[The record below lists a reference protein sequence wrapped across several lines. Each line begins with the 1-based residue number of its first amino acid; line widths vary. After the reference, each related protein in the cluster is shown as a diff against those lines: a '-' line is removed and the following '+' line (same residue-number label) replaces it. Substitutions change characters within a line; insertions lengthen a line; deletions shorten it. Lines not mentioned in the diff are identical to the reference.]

1 MACWIWKFGEF
12 ETYHNLLVHQR
23 RQAYGYT
30 ETPVWKLY
38 STDPNVTFS
47 CVFKTD
53 GGKVHLESQGETT
66 TDLVPLAAEKLG
78 IHEVSMQSIHFYG
91 SHDFTI
97 EPGEYRISI
106 RVICQDSFPAVIAE
120 GAVSTGPEWTADDLT
135 LNPRPVGYWSKLQD
149 PACKPKIFPFVYTL
163 IEPVSV
169 ITVEGG
175 CLADFGKESFGPIRI
190 HTSSPCRIRLGES
203 RAEAMD
209 DTWAVIQWNKEPEEG
224 IIELPPSAFRYVF
237 VKPEKAEAP
246 VRITAA
252 LELLPE
258 EKRGSFTCSNELL
271 NQIWQTAADTF
282 HLNCREFF
290 LDGIKRDRWVW
301 SADAYQSLFVN
312 RYLFADEA
320 LEERTLI
327 ALGGKQPFKRHINTI
342 VDYTFFWFMSIRE
355 HFETYGNLHFVR
367 QMIPQMKEIMTFLQ
381 KRVDP
386 DGYVR
391 GKEGDWVFIDWA
403 DMDKTGALLGEQVLF
418 ARALRDYAFLL
429 EQAGEDGAIYEEQG
443 KALQQKILQD
453 FYRPLAGALVDSWE
467 SGKENITRQ
476 NNYLAYLF
484 LPMPEEYRQNIY
496 QNVAANPAVPPVTT
510 PYFKFYEYQVLS
522 LAGRTDLLMKDIDS
536 YYGGMLSLG
545 ATSLYE
551 QYDPTDQGDEHL
563 AMYGRPFEKSL
574 CHAWSASPI
583 YILGVTHLGV
593 KNTGIGYESFVVD
606 PDLGDLEWMEGSV
619 PVPGGMVFVK
629 GWRDEEGQHY
639 EIRSEVQGG
648 AAADPEQAGGLR
660 PIQPDETI
668 TIHKHNR

>member
-1 MACWIWKFGEF
+1 M
-12 ETYHNLLVHQR
+12 
-23 RQAYGYT
+23 
-30 ETPVWKLY
+30 
-38 STDPNVTFS
+38 
-47 CVFKTD
+47 
-53 GGKVHLESQGETT
+53 
-66 TDLVPLAAEKLG
+66 
-78 IHEVSMQSIHFYG
+78 
-91 SHDFTI
+91 
-97 EPGEYRISI
+97 
-106 RVICQDSFPAVIAE
+106 
-120 GAVSTGPEWTADDLT
+120 
-135 LNPRPVGYWSKLQD
+135 
-149 PACKPKIFPFVYTL
+149 
-163 IEPVSV
+163 
-169 ITVEGG
+169 
-175 CLADFGKESFGPIRI
+175 
-190 HTSSPCRIRLGES
+190 
-203 RAEAMD
+203 
-209 DTWAVIQWNKEPEEG
+209 
-224 IIELPPSAFRYVF
+224 
-237 VKPEKAEAP
+237 
-246 VRITAA
+246 
-252 LELLPE
+252 
-258 EKRGSFTCSNELL
+258 
-271 NQIWQTAADTF
+271 
-282 HLNCREFF
+282 
-290 LDGIKRDRWVW
+290 
-301 SADAYQSLFVN
+301 FVN

-429 EQAGEDGAIYEEQG
+429 EKAGEEGTLYEAQG
-443 KALQQKILQD
+443 KRLQQKILQD

-496 QNVAANPAVPPVTT
+496 KNVAANPAVPPVTT

-583 YILGVTHLGV
+583 YILGVAHLGV

-606 PDLGDLEWMEGSV
+606 PDLGDLEWMESSV

-660 PIQPDETI
+660 PIQPGETI